1 MAKYLP
7 FIFLLGTS
15 CWLSYLK
22 EIDRL
27 ERDYDPRRDGRRFFL
42 IGFSSLLLTLLFTFW
57 SADAGMIM
65 LTLTLY
71 LVVLLLGIL
80 AGQRIALAVY
90 RRRNPDLFTEE
101 E

>member
-7 FIFLLGTS
+7 FILLLGTS

-27 ERDYDPRRDGRRFFL
+27 ERDCDPRRDGRRFFL
-42 IGFSSLLLTLLFTFW
+42 IGFSSLVLSLLFTFW
-57 SADAGMIM
+57 SADAGLIM

-71 LVVLLLGIL
+71 LAVLLLGMA
-80 AGQRIALAVY
+80 AGQKIAWMVY
-90 RRRNPDLFTEE
+90 CRRNPELFAEE
-101 E
+101 